1 MGTVPLP
8 WIAMS
13 ALSLAKTVVLSV
25 LCVVVAL
32 FVLGMVSG
40 AAGWIAPWI
49 GLGDGGQPRLA
60 WDLAWTILGGLAAT
74 AFAARYAP
82 TLPCLHGG
90 VVWAVIAAASA
101 YAAWD
106 LGSDFPFWFVLVLLL
121 SLPLQAAGIWLGAR
135 YRPQ

>member
-1 MGTVPLP
+1 
-8 WIAMS
+8 MS
-13 ALSLAKTVVLSV
+13 TLSLARTVVLSV

-49 GLGDGGQPRLA
+49 APWIGLGEGGQSRLA
-60 WDLAWTILGGLAAT
+60 WDLAWTILGGVAAT

-82 TLPCLHGG
+82 NAPYVHGG
-90 VVWAVIAAASA
+90 VVWAVIAAASV

-106 LGSDFPFWFVLVLLL
+106 LGSDFPFWFVTVLLIA
-121 SLPLQAAGIWLGAR
+121 LPFQAAGIWLGAR
-135 YRPQ
+135 YRPR

>member
-60 WDLAWTILGGLAAT
+60 WDLGWTILGGIAAT
-74 AFAARYAP
+74 AFAAAYSFAWLRLTCTSVIPTAARKSAALPVKIIFGAP
-82 TLPCLHGG
+82 D
-90 VVWAVIAAASA
+90 SA
-101 YAAWD
+101 RSTSISSQPACPPP
-106 LGSDFPFWFVLVLLL
+106 G
-121 SLPLQAAGIWLGAR
+121 R
-135 YRPQ
+135 